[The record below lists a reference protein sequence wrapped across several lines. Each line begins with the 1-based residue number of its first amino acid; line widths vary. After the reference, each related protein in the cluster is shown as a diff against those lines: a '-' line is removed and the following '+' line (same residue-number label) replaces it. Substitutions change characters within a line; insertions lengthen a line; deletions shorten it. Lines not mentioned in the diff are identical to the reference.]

1 MSTAKARLMRRV
13 RWYLSIW
20 KVNIGLDNDLGL
32 TDINSDAEDFCCGLL
47 NIMLGAQFQNMNLLQ
62 MNFPA
67 IDLADN
73 GRRICVQVVPY
84 IQL

>member
-13 RWYLSIW
+13 RRYLSIW

-47 NIMLGAQFQNMNLLQ
+47 NIMLDAQFQNMNLLQ
-62 MNFPA
+62 MNYMQA
-67 IDLADN
+67 IRLYLGQILLIPELN
-73 GRRICVQVVPY
+73 
-84 IQL
+84 